1 MPVVVVLIMVIL
13 AAPFLIWQSA
23 QGGERSAPSTMAPHG
38 IVVVGDSIT
47 ARYNNTPGNPQQ
59 GWWSIVGHRY
69 DANVTTFAQSGSG
82 YLRPGLG
89 CTGNRF
95 IDRPEAFTSRAP
107 SLFIVEGGR
116 NDWSRCVDGFY
127 EPATDAMIA
136 HAVNR
141 YLTTLQTFLPRS
153 TRIVVVGPPWGPLDP
168 QDGARVT
175 RIIHT
180 AAKQHKLQFISTGGA
195 LTPDR
200 VIDGIH
206 PNLIGSRAIAQRVI
220 RALGS

>member
-1 MPVVVVLIMVIL
+1 
-13 AAPFLIWQSA
+13 
-23 QGGERSAPSTMAPHG
+23 
-38 IVVVGDSIT
+38 
-47 ARYNNTPGNPQQ
+47 
-59 GWWSIVGHRY
+59 
-69 DANVTTFAQSGSG
+69 
-82 YLRPGLG
+82 
-89 CTGNRF
+89 
-95 IDRPEAFTSRAP
+95 
-107 SLFIVEGGR
+107 
-116 NDWSRCVDGFY
+116 
-127 EPATDAMIA
+127 MIA

-180 AAKQHKLQFISTGGA
+180 AAKQHKLQFISTGGV